1 MTRLTLGLAHEL
13 GLLAAMTASILIV
26 LLGGEFPPWMWLTAF
41 APTLSMALLRRGVH
55 VPAISGTLLGV
66 LAIGA
71 GGISILRG
79 GLDAAVFAG
88 GSALLGLVVAR
99 LLTRRT
105 LAHDQQSLLLSLIL
119 VFAGSVLNTGMSYLF
134 VFVAYAIA
142 AVWALST
149 RQLLAGA
156 EETGMSA
163 QQARERGDVITP
175 LFFAASAGVS
185 VAVLGAALLIF
196 VSFPRIGFGEL
207 GFLGRKDSQ
216 LPSSVDF
223 GGNPR
228 GLSTSTTVVARAR
241 GVPMKSFDDG
251 LYLRSAVYDVVTLDA
266 FSQSEPTTTL
276 AQTIDNRPILRVLA
290 GAPGNDVEYDV
301 MVTPI
306 VGSVIPLLGYT
317 RTALVL
323 SGGNANPNRTMNIG
337 GRDRFDQLRT
347 ITPIASPLRYQVRG
361 SIAVVGQVPP
371 PPKDAVSLSDDDRGR
386 YLALSSEDPAVR
398 AFLDGLLKDLPA
410 DATTERRVA
419 VVRDALLKGFN
430 YSLEGRVAGR
440 SAPLRAFLLDER
452 AGHCELF
459 AGGYALLLRMM
470 GIPSRV
476 IGGFQGGAL
485 ADDGSV
491 VFQLRHAH
499 AWVEW
504 WQDGVGW
511 IVDDATPAATANR
524 ERLGPFDGVIERL
537 RVFWDDRVVDYALE
551 DQQTALKSVSQ
562 TLRGHNLGKMLRA
575 AVVGVPVLVVV
586 VLVAARF
593 RRRQSGRA
601 AGDTLARHIVDA
613 AERWSGE
620 RRSPSMTVREIV
632 EQSPHPVLRRALE
645 AYEGVRFGGVVP
657 DSTVIGGLVREL
669 KALKAATR

>member
-41 APTLSMALLRRGVH
+41 APTLSMALLRRDIQ
-55 VPAISGTLLGV
+55 VPAVSGTLLGV

-88 GSALLGLVVAR
+88 GSALLGIVVAR

-105 LAHDQQSLLLSLIL
+105 LAHDLQSLLLSLIL

-163 QQARERGDVITP
+163 RQARERDDVITP

-228 GLSTSTTVVARAR
+228 GLSTSTTIVARAR
-241 GVPMKSFDDG
+241 GVPLQSFADG
-251 LYLRSAVYDVVTLDA
+251 LYLRGAVYDVVTLDA
-266 FSQSEPTTTL
+266 FSQSEPNTVR
-276 AQTIDNRPILRVLA
+276 APSIDNRPVLRSLA
-290 GAPGNDVEYDV
+290 AAPGVDIEYDL

-306 VGSVIPLLGYT
+306 VGSVVPVMGFT
-317 RTALVL
+317 RTAMVL
-323 SGGNANPNRTMNIG
+323 AGGNANPNRTMNIG

-347 ITPIASPLRYQVRG
+347 SSPIASPLRYQLRG
-361 SIAVVGQVPP
+361 SIAVVGEVPL
-371 PPKDAVSLSDDDRGR
+371 PPKQPPTISDEERSR
-386 YLALSSEDPAVR
+386 YLALAGQDPGVR
-398 AFLDGLLKDLPA
+398 KFLDSVLVSVPA
-410 DATTERRVA
+410 DASTERKVG
-419 VVRDALLKGFN
+419 VVREALLKRFT
-430 YSLEGRVAGR
+430 YSLDGRVSGQ
-440 SAPLRAFLLDER
+440 SAPLRAFLLEEQS
-452 AGHCELF
+452 GHCELF

-470 GIPSRV
+470 GVPSRV

-491 VFQLRHAH
+491 VFQMRHAH

-504 WQDGVGW
+504 WQEGVGW
-511 IVDDATPAATANR
+511 IVDDATPAATATR
-524 ERLGPFDGVIERL
+524 ERLGMFDGVIERL
-537 RVFWDDRVVDYALE
+537 RVFWDDRVVDYGLE

-562 TLRGHNLGKMLRA
+562 ALRGHNLGKMLRA
-575 AVVGVPVLVVV
+575 SVVV
-586 VLVAARF
+586 VPIAVVLVFLVARL
-593 RRRQSGRA
+593 RRRRSGRV

-613 AERWSGE
+613 AERLCGE

-632 EQSPHPVLRRALE
+632 EQSPHPVLRRALD
-645 AYEGVRFGGVVP
+645 AYEAVRFGGVGLDP
-657 DSTVIGGLVREL
+657 TMINGLVREL
-669 KALKAATR
+669 KALKSAPR